1 MFSFQQEIG
10 NLIPEYC
17 SGGFFQSSDRTQ
29 IPVCGKSVSDC
40 ERKENVRAKPE
51 VSAEIWQNEIESI
64 ALGDVDRSLA
74 VLSFGFKSSYFIF
87 VRQPYVQALQF
98 GSGVSISDE

>member
-17 SGGFFQSSDRTQ
+17 SGGFFQSSDRPQ

-51 VSAEIWQNEIESI
+51 VSAFWQNEIESI